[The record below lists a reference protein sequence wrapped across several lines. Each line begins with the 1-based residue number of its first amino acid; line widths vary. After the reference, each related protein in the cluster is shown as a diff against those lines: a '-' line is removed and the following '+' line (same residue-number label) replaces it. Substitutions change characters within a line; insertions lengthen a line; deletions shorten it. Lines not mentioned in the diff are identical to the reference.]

1 MLKKTVAGMM
11 AVLLLGLSSQSFA
24 ATTLAEIKADALGDG
39 QQMTVELSGERM
51 TAGSGY
57 YEKLMLMLKNADGK
71 MVTAWKPDMDG
82 GYHGFLQKVPSGEE
96 GRDDI
101 LLLVSQGGENPGL
114 TARILDFKDP
124 KKVQEEF
131 SSADSLGITST
142 AEYMDD
148 YKAKVTCH
156 VPVFEDTSL
165 DPALLR
171 KSIVEVLLGT
181 GELKL
186 PEDKAT
192 LKEVEFTM
200 EAQNVLGVYDKDG
213 KVVKPYLKPR
223 VTGLISLVKHNGMLY
238 SVQNVLSAD
247 LQTVLGQL
255 SATWEKHDGRWHPVS
270 VQLRNDDL
278 AKNIMDKGAGMNSVE
293 GAGDWRLF
301 PQTIWQG
308 ETQISYPLVSVDGKP
323 ELQNKINDLLRETAK
338 ERKLDESVTYNV
350 EFAGKRLLSLSLYRV
365 DPEGE
370 EVAADVYNVD
380 MKTGKDIPM
389 DKMFDTRNKDF
400 VAALNLVGTPR
411 NAFTR
416 VKPDTWFYDGEHFHF
431 RGDEKKDAR
440 LAGKDIS
447 GKKKAVLEE
456 QSETES
462 KTDAVKPA
470 EVATEATTAEKSAET
485 GTEFAAE
492 QAEATAENTA
502 APAADKSV
510 EPAGTEAP
518 VKSEAVR
525 ETKEESKDTAAE
537 TTESKKD
544 TDKGEAVKEDKDS
557 KNGKD
562 AQKDK
567 NGKKDGERKK
577 FKAVKASATAAEEV
591 TSAVPELDPEE
602 ALTVRELMAGEKAVI
617 FDNGGIALVKQ
628 DALNDIVTKEVK
640 AGSKEKKNRAEV
652 EEAVDKAVADQIAEE
667 TGKKVSR
674 VVSLGKTEPGTAET
688 PETMVKADDL
698 MAFLKDRTLLEKG
711 AEDMPAALA
720 ELEADDKKD
729 GVKKESTGKDGE
741 KKAGSGKAD
750 AGKDAAEED

>member
-148 YKAKVTCH
+148 YKVKVTCH
-156 VPVFEDTSL
+156 VPVFEDASL

-223 VTGLISLVKHNGMLY
+223 VTGLISLAKHNGMLY

-278 AKNIMDKGAGMNSVE
+278 AKNIMDKGAGVNSVE

-323 ELQNKINDLLRETAK
+323 ELQNRINDLLRETAK
-338 ERKLDESVTYNV
+338 ERKLEEGVTYNV

-380 MKTGKDIPM
+380 MKTGKDIPL

-440 LAGKDIS
+440 LAGKDIP

-456 QSETES
+456 QSEAAS

-470 EVATEATTAEKSAET
+470 EESAE
-485 GTEFAAE
+485 AK
-492 QAEATAENTA
+492 AEATAENTA
-502 APAADKSV
+502 GKSV
-510 EPAGTEAP
+510 KPAGTEAP
-518 VKSEAVR
+518 VKSEAV
-525 ETKEESKDTAAE
+525 EEIKKESKDTAAE
-537 TTESKKD
+537 TAESKKD
-544 TDKGEAVKEDKDS
+544 TDKGEAVKEDKDAGQDKADKQEKVS

-562 AQKDK
+562 AKKDK
-567 NGKKDGERKK
+567 IGKKDGERKK
-577 FKAVKASATAAEEV
+577 LKAVKASATAAEEV
-591 TSAVPELDPEE
+591 TSAVPELNPEE

-711 AEDMPAALA
+711 ADDMPAALA
-720 ELEADDKKD
+720 DLKDGKKD
-729 GVKKESTGKDGE
+729 GVKKEATGKDGGKE
-741 KKAGSGKAD
+741 DGSGKAD
-750 AGKDAAEED
+750 AGKDTAEED